1 MSDRSQNITLV
12 AIHGEFT
19 MGARMRMSIRFAD
32 RLASLDEKTGEF
44 LRTLG
49 YLGGY
54 CTVDQARRLDLAN
67 SPTRVLERLK
77 RLEDHRFL
85 RRVVTYPLVY
95 QVTKSVTRMLGTD
108 LMARRVHPVETV
120 RWRLLAVNFYLEART
135 WPADFILDHDGRVS
149 ALQRIGCPAD
159 ALPQRRGQPYLWQA
173 FILDLHDGGLCIS
186 VVDRPDCSAFVQA
199 LGFVGRFAECRRSVG
214 ERLSLVVAVNSDARR
229 RLYSKAVSNAKVR
242 EHAHGTAEP
251 LSVYRVTLPV
261 QSVHAMTH
269 ESDTHTDNLIRG
281 GHERP

>member
-1 MSDRSQNITLV
+1 MSARSQKITLL

-19 MGARMRMSIRFAD
+19 IGVWMLMSIRFSD

-49 YLGGY
+49 YVGGY

-77 RLEDHRFL
+77 RLEDCRFL
-85 RRVVTYPLVY
+85 RRVVTYPAVY

-135 WPADFILDHDGRVS
+135 WPADFILDHGERVS
-149 ALQRIGCPAD
+149 ALQRIGCPTD
-159 ALPQRRGQPYLWQA
+159 VLPHRKGQPYLWQA

-186 VVDRPDCSAFVQA
+186 VVDRPDCSAFLQA
-199 LGFVGRFAECRRSVG
+199 LGFVKRFAECRQSVG
-214 ERLSLVVAVNSDARR
+214 ERLSLVIAVNSDARR
-229 RLYSKAVSNAKVR
+229 RLYSKAVIHAKVR
-242 EHAHGTAEP
+242 EHVHGVAEP
-251 LSVYRVTLPV
+251 VSVYRVSLPV
-261 QSVHAMTH
+261 PSIHATNH
-269 ESDTHTDNLIRG
+269 ESDTHTDNFIRG
-281 GHERP
+281 GHERA

>member
-19 MGARMRMSIRFAD
+19 MGVWMLMSIRFSE

-49 YLGGY
+49 YMGGY

-135 WPADFILDHDGRVS
+135 WPAEFILDHDGRVS

-186 VVDRPDCSAFVQA
+186 VVDRPDCSALLQA
-199 LGFVGRFAECRRSVG
+199 LGFVRRFAACRRSMG

-229 RLYSKAVSNAKVR
+229 RLYSKAVSHAKVR
-242 EHAHGTAEP
+242 EYTQAFSEP
-251 LSVYRVTLPV
+251 LSIYRVILPV
-261 QSVHAMTH
+261 QSIHATTH

>member
-1 MSDRSQNITLV
+1 MSNRSRNITLV

-19 MGARMRMSIRFAD
+19 IGVWMLMSIRFSD

-54 CTVDQARRLDLAN
+54 CTVDQARRLALAN

-120 RWRLLAVNFYLEART
+120 RWRLLAVNFYLEAKT

-149 ALQRIGCPAD
+149 SLQGIGCPTD

-186 VVDRPDCSAFVQA
+186 VIDRPDCSALLQA
-199 LGFVGRFAECRRSVG
+199 IAVVRRFAQCRRSVG
-214 ERLSLVVAVNSDARR
+214 ERLSMVVAVNSNARR
-229 RLYSKAVSNAKVR
+229 RLYSKAVNHARVR
-242 EHAHGTAEP
+242 ECTQGFVEP
-251 LSVYRVTLPV
+251 LSIYRVSLPV
-261 QSVHAMTH
+261 QSIHATTH
-269 ESDTHTDNLIRG
+269 EHTHTDNLIRG